1 MSAPV
6 EPSSR
11 TSPQTTP
18 LALRGRV
25 VRGRR
30 WSFRVD
36 ERTAAVCLLL
46 GLATV
51 AAGVLSISVG
61 EFPLSVREVLAAL
74 LGRGTEEARLVV
86 GSLRLPRTL
95 TGILVGAALGA
106 SGAIFQSIARN
117 PLGSPDIIGLNAG
130 AAVGAVLVIISF
142 PDAAVGVVGGAM
154 LGGAV
159 TAVAVYTLAYKNGLQ
174 AYRLVLVGIGV
185 GFAAS
190 AVVDYLL
197 TRGDINSVS
206 AAAVW
211 LRGSLNG
218 ASWQDVATVG
228 IGLAVL
234 APLALAVAPTLERLA
249 LGDESATSLG
259 VRVGPSKLVLVLVGT
274 ALAALAVA
282 AAGPVAFVA
291 FVAGPVARRLT
302 ASPGASLVPA
312 ACVGALLT
320 TIADHLA
327 SHAFGSI
334 SLPVGIVTA
343 MIGAPYLLWL
353 LSRQMRTG
361 DL

>member
-6 EPSSR
+6 RLADPP
-11 TSPQTTP
+11 SPQRTRP
-18 LALRGRV
+18 VLRDRV

-36 ERTAAVCLLL
+36 ERTVLVCLLL
-46 GLATV
+46 SLATA
-51 AAGVLSISVG
+51 AAGVLTISVG
-61 EFPLSVREVLAAL
+61 EVPLSLREVLAAL
-74 LGRGTEEARLVV
+74 VGRGSEQAQLVV
-86 GSLRLPRTL
+86 GTLRLPRAL

-117 PLGSPDIIGLNAG
+117 PLGSPDVIGLNAG

-142 PDAAVGVVGGAM
+142 PGAAVGVVGGAM

-159 TAVAVYTLAYKNGLQ
+159 TAVAVYALAWKNGLQ

-197 TRGDINSVS
+197 TRGDIDSVS

-218 ASWQDVATVG
+218 TSWADVASVG
-228 IGLAVL
+228 VGLAVL
-234 APLALAVAPTLERLA
+234 APFALALQPALERLA
-249 LGDESATSLG
+249 LGDETATSLG
-259 VRVGPSKLVLVLVGT
+259 VRVGPAKLALVLLGT

-282 AAGPVAFVA
+282 TAGPVAFVA

-302 ASPGASLVPA
+302 ASPGAALVPA
-312 ACVGALLT
+312 ACVGALLVT
-320 TIADHLA
+320 VADHLA
-327 SHAFGSI
+327 SHAFGPV

>member
-1 MSAPV
+1 MSAPAQGRPV
-6 EPSSR
+6 LS
-11 TSPQTTP
+11 
-18 LALRGRV
+18 GRV
-25 VRGRR
+25 VRGRW

-36 ERTAAVCLLL
+36 ERSVLVCALLALVTA
-46 GLATV
+46 
-51 AAGVLSISVG
+51 AAGVVTISSG
-61 EFPLSVREVLAAL
+61 EYPLSVPEVLAAL
-74 LGRGTEEARLVV
+74 VGRGSDEATLVV
-86 GSLRLPRTL
+86 GTLRLPRTL
-95 TGILVGAALGA
+95 TGVLVGAALGA
-106 SGAIFQSIARN
+106 SGAVFQSIARN

-130 AAVGAVLVIISF
+130 AAVGAVLVIVAL
-142 PDAAVGVVGGAM
+142 PGAAVGVVGGAM

-159 TAVAVYTLAYKNGLQ
+159 TAVAVYALAWRGGLQ

-197 TRGDINSVS
+197 TRGDIDDV
-206 AAAVW
+206 AIAAVW

-218 ASWQDVATVG
+218 ASWGDVATVG
-228 IGLAVL
+228 VGLAVL
-234 APLALAVAPTLERLA
+234 APAALGLQPALERLA
-249 LGDESATSLG
+249 LGDESAAALG
-259 VRVGPSKLVLVLVGT
+259 VRVGPAKLALVLVAT

-302 ASPGASLVPA
+302 ASPGAALVPA

-320 TIADHLA
+320 TVADHLA
-327 SHAFGSI
+327 SHALPSV

-343 MIGAPYLLWL
+343 VIGAPYLLWL